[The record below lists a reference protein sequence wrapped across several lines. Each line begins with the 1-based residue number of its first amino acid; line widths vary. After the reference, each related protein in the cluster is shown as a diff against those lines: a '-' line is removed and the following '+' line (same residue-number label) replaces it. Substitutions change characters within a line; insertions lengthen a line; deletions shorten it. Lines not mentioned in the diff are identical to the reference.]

1 MPRRTFSPAP
11 LAWSCK
17 RGVFTIIFIGFF
29 ERLLKKASGR
39 VSGNKKHGVFGG
51 TLFNKPSIK
60 RSPRDSVGNTSGPCL
75 YINIYIYISLS
86 LSVYLGL
93 SRMAC
98 LRRMALTD

>member
-39 VSGNKKHGVFGG
+39 VSGNKNMVFGG

-86 LSVYLGL
+86 VYLGL
-93 SRMAC
+93 SRMAY